1 MEKRKYNVTGM
12 FCAACVSRVEKAAK
26 GIEGASNVSVS
37 LLTNSLIVES
47 EKPLDENLVIAAVE
61 KAGYGCSLDYG
72 ENVGK
77 ERAKRKKEMRKD
89 WIILGIAIVL
99 NIVIMYLAMGHM
111 FSWPTPSFI
120 VSESLQIA
128 FTLIVFALYYDI
140 LYRGAKN
147 LFKLAPSMESLVF
160 LGCTITFIYS
170 LVLFILLCVGQRMP
184 HSQPVYFDSAA
195 MIVTLVSLG
204 KTLEKMAK
212 NKTTSSLENILALAP
227 ESALIIDGEE
237 QKDIPLEEL
246 EVGMIC
252 LIKPGSKI
260 PSDGTII
267 EGYGHI
273 EENAI
278 TGEAVPVYKKE
289 GDKVLSGSV
298 AIAGSFKM
306 RVDVKPSES
315 TLHKIAEMV
324 EMAASSKGKLAKL
337 ADKVVTYFIPTILV
351 IGIITFIVWMIISQD
366 WASALNYGVS
376 VLVVACPCALGLATP
391 VAVMVGAGRG
401 AENGILVK
409 GASSFETLSKCDYL
423 VFDKTGTLTTSH
435 LTILAYEQIEE
446 DKELGNAILSLES
459 ISEHPLAWSVALYL
473 KERGYETLPTN
484 DYENIPGRGIKGKVN
499 GHHYLAGNAI
509 LLEENGVNISEDSV
523 RDNYEEDGA
532 LITYFSK
539 DGIYKGYIVASD
551 EIREEADAS
560 LKELKHLGISVA
572 LASGDSK
579 NRATSLAAR
588 FGIEKVGYSLKPEDK
603 VTFINE
609 IKAEGHI
616 VAMIGDGVNDAPA
629 LKTADIGI
637 AIGTGTDLAMNS
649 SEIIIKS
656 ASISDLTKA
665 IVLSKKVTNNIKMNL
680 FWAFIYNIIGIPIAA
695 GCLSS
700 AGIVLTPMMASG
712 MMALSSI
719 CVVLNA
725 LRLKI
730 VKL

>member
-26 GIEGASNVSVS
+26 SVEGASNVSVS

-47 EKPLDENLVIAAVE
+47 DKPLDENLIIEAVE

-77 ERAKRKKEMRKD
+77 ERAKRKKEMKKD
-89 WIILGIAIVL
+89 WIILSIAIVL

-128 FTLIVFALYYDI
+128 LTLIVFGLYYDI

-160 LGCTITFIYS
+160 LGCSITFIYS

-227 ESALIIDGEE
+227 DSALILEDDE
-237 QKDIPLEEL
+237 QKEIPLEEL

-306 RVDVKPSES
+306 KVDVKPSES

-337 ADKVVTYFIPTILV
+337 ADKVVTYFIPAILL
-351 IGIITFIVWMIISQD
+351 IAIITFVVWIIISHD
-366 WASALNYGVS
+366 WATSLNYAVS

-409 GASSFETLSKCDYL
+409 GASSFETLAKCDYL

-435 LTILAYEQIEE
+435 LTILTYEPNDE
-446 DKELGNAILSLES
+446 DRELGNALLSLES

-473 KERGYETLPTN
+473 KEKGYESLPTY
-484 DYENIPGRGIKGKVN
+484 DYENIPGRGIKGDVDS
-499 GHHYLAGNAI
+499 HHYLAGNAI
-509 LLEENGVNISEDSV
+509 LLEENGVNIPSDSK
-523 RDNYEEDGA
+523 RDSYEEEGA

-551 EIREEADAS
+551 EIREEAEAS
-560 LKELKHLGISVA
+560 LKELKKLGISVA

-579 NRATSLAAR
+579 NRATSLASR

-603 VTFINE
+603 VTFINS
-609 IKAEGHI
+609 IKEEGHI

-680 FWAFIYNIIGIPIAA
+680 FWAFIYNVIGIPIAA
-695 GCLSS
+695 GALS
-700 AGIVLTPMMASG
+700 AVGIVLTPMMASG

>member
-1 MEKRKYNVTGM
+1 M

-26 GIEGASNVSVS
+26 SVEGASNVSVS

-47 EKPLDENLVIAAVE
+47 DKPLDENLIIEAVE

-77 ERAKRKKEMRKD
+77 ERAKRKKEMKKD
-89 WIILGIAIVL
+89 WIILSIAIVL

-128 FTLIVFALYYDI
+128 LTLIVFGLYYDI

-160 LGCTITFIYS
+160 LGCSITFIYS

-227 ESALIIDGEE
+227 DSALILEDDE
-237 QKDIPLEEL
+237 QKEIPLEEL

-306 RVDVKPSES
+306 KVDVKPSES

-337 ADKVVTYFIPTILV
+337 ADKVVTYFIPAILL
-351 IGIITFIVWMIISQD
+351 IAIITFVVWIIISHD
-366 WASALNYGVS
+366 WATSLNYAVS

-409 GASSFETLSKCDYL
+409 GASSFETLAKCDYL

-435 LTILAYEQIEE
+435 LTILTYEPNDE
-446 DKELGNAILSLES
+446 DRELGNALLSLES

-473 KERGYETLPTN
+473 KEKGYESLPTY
-484 DYENIPGRGIKGKVN
+484 DYENIPGRGIKGDVDS
-499 GHHYLAGNAI
+499 HHYLAGNAI
-509 LLEENGVNISEDSV
+509 LLEENGVNIPSDSK
-523 RDNYEEDGA
+523 RDSYEEEGA

-551 EIREEADAS
+551 EIREEAEAS
-560 LKELKHLGISVA
+560 LKELKKLGISVA

-579 NRATSLAAR
+579 NRATSLASR
-588 FGIEKVGYSLKPEDK
+588 FGIEKVGYLLKPEDK
-603 VTFINE
+603 VTFINS
-609 IKAEGHI
+609 IKEEGHI

-680 FWAFIYNIIGIPIAA
+680 FWAFIYNVIGIPIAA
-695 GCLSS
+695 GALS
-700 AGIVLTPMMASG
+700 AVGIVLTPMMASG